1 LLGEPG
7 GEPTRLLDCNSIL
20 VPSDHK
26 PPRWAI
32 LLAFAVVYVF
42 WGSTYLAIRIAV
54 GTIRPELLAGSRFL
68 IAGLLMLGWCA
79 ITGRKVRLNRGE
91 AWRLAW
97 IGFLLLSVS
106 NTNLGWAEQWVPTG
120 MAALLISIIPLWFLV
135 IETWVLPT
143 DYQPSARA
151 LAGLGLGVVGIV
163 VLLWPE
169 LRHTDVLGRREL
181 LGTLLLQGGCIA
193 WAVGSLLSKRWKLQV
208 DVFTASAYE
217 MMFAGIINLLIGTA
231 LGDWAHST
239 WTWRGTGAILYLV
252 TFGSLA
258 GFSAYIYLLEHV
270 ATAKVTTYAYVNP
283 VVAVFL
289 GWLVLHERI
298 TGYIVAG
305 TVIIVP
311 AVALVTGAKL
321 KPRLGRDSTGL
332 RTVGTT
338 AE

>member
-1 LLGEPG
+1 MPH
-7 GEPTRLLDCNSIL
+7 
-20 VPSDHK
+20 DHK
-26 PPRWAI
+26 PSRWAI
-32 LLAFAVVYVF
+32 LVAFGVVYVF

-68 IAGLLMLGWCA
+68 VAGLVMLGWCA
-79 ITGRKVRLNRGE
+79 VTGRQVRLRG
-91 AWRLAW
+91 ADALRLVF

-106 NTNLGWAEQWVPTG
+106 NTILGWAEQWVPTG

-143 DYQPSARA
+143 EYQPSVRA

-163 VLLWPE
+163 VLLWPQ
-169 LRHTDVLGRREL
+169 LRHTGALGRREL
-181 LGTLLLQGGCIA
+181 LGSLLLQGGCIA
-193 WAVGSLLSKRWKLQV
+193 WAVGSLLSKRWRLQV
-208 DVFTASAYE
+208 DVFTASGYQ
-217 MMFAGIINLLIGTA
+217 MLFAGIINLLIGTA
-231 LGDWAHST
+231 LGDWSHST
-239 WTWRGTGAILYLV
+239 WTGRGMGAILYLV

-270 ATAKVTTYAYVNP
+270 PTAKVTTYAYVNP

-298 TGYIVAG
+298 TGYILAG

-321 KPRLGRDSTGL
+321 KLRQGRDSGAL
-332 RTVGTT
+332 RTAGTT
-338 AE
+338 D